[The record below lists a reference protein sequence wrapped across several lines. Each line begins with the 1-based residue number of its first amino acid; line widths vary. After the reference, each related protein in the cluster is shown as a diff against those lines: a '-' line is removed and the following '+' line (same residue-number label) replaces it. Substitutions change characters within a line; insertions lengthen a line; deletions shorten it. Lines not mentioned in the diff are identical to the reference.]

1 MAKDK
6 LFPVGKYQSLYN
18 TLLNLNLPCNDIFRS
33 AGLSKHILKRHPECA
48 AYIDN
53 IPEILSN
60 PDYIGTNP
68 REKNSIEFI
77 KCYSEN
83 ILVAVKLDL
92 QKDYYYVASVY
103 DITNSKLTRRI
114 NSNRCIKFTIDNI

>member
-114 NSNRCIKFTIDNI
+114 KSNRCIKFTIDNI